1 MPDQYSDAKIIEPR
15 AKFQLPDWV
24 PKDFQDMVE
33 ELAKKNGMT
42 AEEYLS
48 WLWNTTTPEEAER
61 YREIAETLAKILM
74 IQEDL
79 SDLLAIQRAE
89 ILKSK
94 EELDTIEQL
103 IHKAQTM
110 MQQAEEYSEQ
120 GHYEKA
126 EELFK
131 QANSLLEF
139 TSSYL
144 AAEKEHSKKRDREI
158 EELNTEL
165 DNLTQEL
172 LELTKG
178 DDDLLNTAKVYA
190 LLEWLYEVRQ

>member
-1 MPDQYSDAKIIEPR
+1 VKESRRQP

-33 ELAKKNGMT
+33 DLAKKKGMIT
-42 AEEYLS
+42 EEYLL

-89 ILKSK
+89 ILESK

-144 AAEKEHSKKRDREI
+144 TSEKERSKKRDREI

-190 LLEWLYEVRQ
+190 LLEWLSEVSK

>member
-1 MPDQYSDAKIIEPR
+1 MKESRGQP

-24 PKDFQDMVE
+24 PKDFRDMVG
-33 ELAKKNGMT
+33 ELAKKKGMT

-61 YREIAETLAKILM
+61 YREIAETFAKILM

-110 MQQAEEYSEQ
+110 MQQAEKYSEQ

-131 QANSLLEF
+131 QASSLLEF

-144 AAEKEHSKKRDREI
+144 VAEKERSKKRDREI

-178 DDDLLNTAKVYA
+178 NDDLLNTAKVYA
-190 LLEWLYEVRQ
+190 LLEWLSEVSK